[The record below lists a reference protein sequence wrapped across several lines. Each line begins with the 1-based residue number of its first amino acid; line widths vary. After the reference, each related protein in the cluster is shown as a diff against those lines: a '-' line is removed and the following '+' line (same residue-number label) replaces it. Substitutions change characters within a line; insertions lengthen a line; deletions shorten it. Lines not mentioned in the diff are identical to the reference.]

1 MHTIEAMTNNVTNN
15 VKPIILVSG
24 LPRSGTS
31 LMMQLLTAGG
41 LSPITDSIRAAD
53 EDNPRG
59 YFELE
64 EVKSS
69 QQWIENAGGK
79 VVKLISQLLL
89 ELPLGGPYKVLFMR
103 RKLEEVL
110 ASQKKMLAR
119 RGEPVGSTDEEMS
132 DMFAAHVEEVE
143 SFIRGRDDIDALFVS
158 YARLVIEPATQVA
171 RILRFLQGQT
181 EVILDAEK
189 MVAAVDPN
197 LYRNRA
203 S

>member
-1 MHTIEAMTNNVTNN
+1 MPAIEVMTNH

-89 ELPLGGPYKVLFMR
+89 ELPPGGPYKVLFMR

-143 SFIRGRDDIDALFVS
+143 SFIRSRDDIDALFVS
-158 YARLVIEPATQVA
+158 YARLVIEPVAQVQ
-171 RILRFLQGQT
+171 RIRRFLEGST
-181 EVILDAEK
+181 EVALDTEK
-189 MVAAVDPN
+189 MAAAVDPN